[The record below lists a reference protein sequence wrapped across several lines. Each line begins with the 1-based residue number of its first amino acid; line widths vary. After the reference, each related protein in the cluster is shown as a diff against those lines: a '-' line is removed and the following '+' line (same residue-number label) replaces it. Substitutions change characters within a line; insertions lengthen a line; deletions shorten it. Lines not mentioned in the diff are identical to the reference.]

1 MAPGATPWPWPWP
14 WPHAPTANRSAI
26 AASHGTHREAAAA
39 PPPRSPR
46 SKAPFSCL
54 GWNASGW
61 AGTSLRVWLGWNVDR
76 RLRGTVEESPG
87 AYSAFHLS
95 SHATT
100 GVVNTGRRS
109 TPRHQTR
116 LLIVSRQASRCDGA
130 LTGRKSGTRVANST
144 TPLGG
149 SGRLAAGTHVAR
161 AEGLGDSYLSIY
173 RIYSAQE
180 PGTKGP
186 TREPRTVGSHHVA
199 FRGSTSNHS
208 AALPR
213 QHWREPSVSTGG
225 AFWSIFAL
233 GPSSIAVCILNMLIV
248 KHYFITSH
256 IFVVLAMINSC

>member
-1 MAPGATPWPWPWP
+1 M
-14 WPHAPTANRSAI
+14 
-26 AASHGTHREAAAA
+26 
-39 PPPRSPR
+39 
-46 SKAPFSCL
+46 
-54 GWNASGW
+54 
-61 AGTSLRVWLGWNVDR
+61 DR
-76 RLRGTVEESPG
+76 RLRSTVEESPG

-130 LTGRKSGTRVANST
+130 LTGRKPGTRVANST

-173 RIYSAQE
+173 LSNLFGPRARN
-180 PGTKGP
+180 KGP
-186 TREPRTVGSHHVA
+186 SERAQDGSHHVA

-233 GPSSIAVCILNMLIV
+233 GPSSIAVCV
-248 KHYFITSH
+248 Y
-256 IFVVLAMINSC
+256 

>member
-1 MAPGATPWPWPWP
+1 M
-14 WPHAPTANRSAI
+14 
-26 AASHGTHREAAAA
+26 
-39 PPPRSPR
+39 
-46 SKAPFSCL
+46 
-54 GWNASGW
+54 
-61 AGTSLRVWLGWNVDR
+61 DR

-130 LTGRKSGTRVANST
+130 LTGRKPGTRVANST

-186 TREPRTVGSHHVA
+186 AREPRT
-199 FRGSTSNHS
+199 
-208 AALPR
+208 AL
-213 QHWREPSVSTGG
+213 T
-225 AFWSIFAL
+225 
-233 GPSSIAVCILNMLIV
+233 
-248 KHYFITSH
+248 TSH
-256 IFVVLAMINSC
+256 FVDRLATTARPCRANIGGSQVFLLAVHFGVYLHWVLLV